1 MSDGGSSGKNGTNVT
16 ANDCETV
23 CKTDGGLDSSEN
35 ANGETEKVV
44 VENVIEDGQMPGENI
59 EIGDEEKV
67 DENNGLGSEENEN
80 EGEEK
85 SPKGP
90 TEIGC
95 EKEQRVNAAAYK
107 DDMNVV
113 LREDLKVV
121 FQQFGTVK
129 VSSGFFF
136 LFFYLIC

>member
-1 MSDGGSSGKNGTNVT
+1 M
-16 ANDCETV
+16 
-23 CKTDGGLDSSEN
+23 
-35 ANGETEKVV
+35 V
-44 VENVIEDGQMPGENI
+44 VENVNKDGQMPGENI
-59 EIGDEEKV
+59 EMGDEEKV

-80 EGEEK
+80 ENEDKEK

-136 LFFYLIC
+136 LFFCLRC

>member
-1 MSDGGSSGKNGTNVT
+1 MSDGGSTGQNGTTVT

-23 CKTDGGLDSSEN
+23 CKPDGELDSSEN
-35 ANGETEKVV
+35 ANGENEKMV
-44 VENVIEDGQMPGENI
+44 VENVDKDEQPGENI
-59 EIGDEEKV
+59 EMDKEEKV
-67 DENNGLGSEENEN
+67 CESDGLGSEENEN
-80 EGEEK
+80 EEK
-85 SPKGP
+85 SPKDP
-90 TEIGC
+90 IEIGC
-95 EKEQRVNAAAYK
+95 EKEQRINAADYK

-136 LFFYLIC
+136 LFLYLRC